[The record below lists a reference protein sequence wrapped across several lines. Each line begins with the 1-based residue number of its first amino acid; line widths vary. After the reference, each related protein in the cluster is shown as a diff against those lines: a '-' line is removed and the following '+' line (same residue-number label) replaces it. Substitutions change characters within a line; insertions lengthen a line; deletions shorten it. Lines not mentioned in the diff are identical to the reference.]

1 MAEEFFSQRGVRD
14 RLWHEAS
21 PQQAEHEPKTSALTS
36 QPSRLLH
43 SPTIAGA
50 KIAGQHGGGDLI
62 HKPVPHNRTSV
73 ALAKT
78 EGRAA
83 RKLPRPA

>member
-1 MAEEFFSQRGVRD
+1 
-14 RLWHEAS
+14 
-21 PQQAEHEPKTSALTS
+21 LTS

-83 RKLPRPA
+83 RKAAEASPSDTLYHITERKKRNPSG